1 MPVANICDDCWVKKL
16 ELMQQSPYSAYS
28 APYETMLNYSISVA
42 VCNLQGVET
51 QPTSGGIQIPVA
63 NVSCSTGNWY
73 TVQPEDTCDSIAL
86 AQSISSSTLYQINPT
101 LYNCS
106 DPTLGLRLCLPL
118 ACENVYEIAAGD
130 NCSSITAATGTS
142 WLKLVSYNGMVDSG
156 CSNIGDTA
164 LLGGVRCVSA
174 PGGTF
179 NLTVSANSS
188 STSGADGQGGSGSG
202 YGTNFVALP
211 SDITLADGTTTDCG
225 DYYTIVSGDTCVSL
239 LAEANTP
246 FNLFMAADPSITSAL
261 ACDDEL
267 TVGLTYCIHPIRGFN
282 ATNISGN
289 LTVSTNGL
297 CGNGTTC
304 LGSSFGDCCS
314 LSGYCG
320 STSDYCAAELCDST
334 SGNCVSG
341 NPISLDGLCASLSS
355 TNATCTGSQFGS
367 CCSTGG
373 YCGNTSDYCGYETC
387 QSAFGSCVEAPP
399 VSSDGLCGALSS
411 SNATCTGST
420 FGDRCSINGY
430 CGSTS
435 AYCAYNSCLS
445 AFGTCDAG
453 PTVSADGLCG
463 APSSSNAT
471 CAGSTSGDCCSIN
484 GYCGS
489 TEEYCGIGSCDS
501 SYGNCDT
508 VTVSLD

>member
-1 MPVANICDDCWVKKL
+1 
-16 ELMQQSPYSAYS
+16 MQQSPYSAYS
-28 APYETMLNYSISVA
+28 APYETMLSYSISGTWIPHYLLIFVDMWLTVSIVA

-63 NVSCSTGNWY
+63 NVSCSAGNWY

-86 AQSISSSTLYQINPT
+86 AQSISSSTLYQNNPT

-106 DPTLGLRLCLPL
+106 DPTLGLRLCLPI

-188 STSGADGQGGSGSG
+188 STSGVDGQSGSGSG

-246 FNLFMAADPSITSAL
+246 FNLFMAANPSITSAL

-320 STSDYCAAELCDST
+320 STSGYCAA
-334 SGNCVSG
+334 
-341 NPISLDGLCASLSS
+341 GLCALHLVIVFRAIRSL
-355 TNATCTGSQFGS
+355 
-367 CCSTGG
+367 
-373 YCGNTSDYCGYETC
+373 
-387 QSAFGSCVEAPP
+387 
-399 VSSDGLCGALSS
+399 
-411 SNATCTGST
+411 
-420 FGDRCSINGY
+420 
-430 CGSTS
+430 
-435 AYCAYNSCLS
+435 
-445 AFGTCDAG
+445 
-453 PTVSADGLCG
+453 
-463 APSSSNAT
+463 
-471 CAGSTSGDCCSIN
+471 
-484 GYCGS
+484 
-489 TEEYCGIGSCDS
+489 
-501 SYGNCDT
+501 
-508 VTVSLD
+508 